1 MGLIKKLFSSPKNNI
16 KQVAIEWL
24 ALEQVEQLAE
34 LIDQSTQKYQAIF
47 KHSTRCGV
55 SGAVLRQFEKQTQV
69 DEVDFYLLDLLKY
82 RALSDEIAKR
92 FEVWHESPQLIVLK
106 NKKVIA
112 HASHYEIMRISLD

>member
-55 SGAVLRQFEKQTQV
+55 SGAVLRQFEKQAQV